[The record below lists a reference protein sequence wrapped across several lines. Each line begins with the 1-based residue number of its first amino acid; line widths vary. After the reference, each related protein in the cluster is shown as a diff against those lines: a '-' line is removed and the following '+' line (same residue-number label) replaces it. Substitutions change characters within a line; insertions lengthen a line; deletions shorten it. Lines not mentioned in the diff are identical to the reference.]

1 MRKRVRRL
9 LNGSSTAR
17 SKSKDTGSP
26 LAGRALACK
35 PVPLRGQTAC
45 GLKPPLHPFA
55 GSEWGIRIACDPPTQ
70 QSSHAGDD
78 GGKFTVALKTT
89 VSLAQAH
96 YRHPGESRD
105 PVSLFAYHR
114 LESPTDQLPI
124 SDADQRQDIRTRITR
139 SCTQCVFN
147 SQQLNPLRH
156 ALQYEFIDF

>member
-1 MRKRVRRL
+1 MAD
-9 LNGSSTAR
+9 TAR
-17 SKSKDTGSP
+17 KIIFRAHNERRWIPPCRARTGLQASAV
-26 LAGRALACK
+26 LRACSM
-35 PVPLRGQTAC
+35 
-45 GLKPPLHPFA
+45 LHETPATPFA

-89 VSLAQAH
+89 VNLAQAH
-96 YRHPGESRD
+96 YRHPGKSRD

-124 SDADQRQDIRTRITR
+124 SDADPRQDIRTRITR

-147 SQQLNPLRH
+147 SQQLNPLHH
-156 ALQYEFIDF
+156 ALRDEFIDFQ